1 MIRHPNRAFLETAEP
16 PATTLL
22 SDRTG
27 VPSGRFVGI
36 DIGAETVKVV
46 ELAHDGHAMRCVRR
60 QVVEHGKE
68 PGPRLL
74 EILREWDWDNVQA
87 AAVSGRMSRQ
97 VNLPRVPT
105 KQAQARGYRF
115 LFGNEPATVVSIGNH
130 GFSVLELRGNGL
142 EIFRE
147 NNRCSQGTGNFLRQL
162 VERFSL
168 DIGEAS
174 ELCADVEKPAP
185 LSGRCP
191 VILKTDMT
199 HLANKGENRAQILAG
214 LFDAVCE
221 NVMVLI
227 KPGIN
232 PPNVCLIG
240 GVSRSRRIQSTFR
253 RALEKS
259 GMTLIPLEQDGA
271 LFMEA
276 MGAAVVA
283 AESNRGV
290 PPLDD
295 LLSPRTEAK
304 LDRVAALADSLR
316 LVRRMSRPPGP
327 ARNGKP
333 ADLILGFDIGSTG
346 SKIVALDAESQ
357 EILWEG
363 YRRTAGDPVG
373 AAQALLREFV
383 EADAQPQRAAGI
395 LPAEKRH
402 GSAGGT
408 PALPSPGHLSNRILA
423 LGVTGSGREI
433 VGSLMATCYGKDAV
447 FVLNEIAAHAEGAM
461 HYDPR
466 VDTIFEIGGQDAKY
480 IRLADGRVI
489 DCAMNEACSAGTGSF
504 IEEQGRK
511 FPGVS
516 DVAQLG
522 QEALLAPCGVS
533 LGQHCSVFMAEIIDE
548 AVAAG
553 VEPREI
559 IAGLYDSIIQNY
571 LHRVKGNRSVGQV
584 IFCQGMPFSADALAA
599 AVARQTGSEVI
610 IPPNPGTVGALGIAL
625 LTRRELPWAGRP
637 DASGLDPARFLGAGI
652 EQKETLICKANTGC
666 GGAGNKCRIDSIR
679 TIVGGER
686 QRFTWGG
693 GCSLYDKGTRKKK
706 LPDLAPDP
714 FREREELVNELTGRF
729 GVTEGKADR
738 PQPAADTAQ
747 RSCVAPTAR
756 SESAPY
762 QHGAAGRR
770 QRVAMSDE
778 FTLKGLFPFFAT
790 FLHKLGFDLV
800 VPTGADHAALKRG
813 IQEANVPFC
822 APMQLFHGLASKMAD
837 AECDFLF
844 APMLRT
850 TPRTAEETAAT
861 VCPIVQAC
869 PDILR
874 WDLKR
879 KVNGQFISPVIN
891 IGQSS
896 LESPEFLESCKRM
909 AAAFRVNGGH
919 WHEAHRAAA
928 AAQREF
934 DRGCQEIGRRALN
947 FCAERNI
954 VPVVVLGRPYTIYNK
969 VLNSNVPALLREQGA
984 IAIPVDCYPVG
995 ADVPTFDD
1003 IYWGY
1008 SQRILRAAHQVRR
1021 APGVYSLFCSNY
1033 ACGPDSFSLHF
1044 YSYIMEGKPFA
1055 IIETDGHAGDAGT
1068 KTRVEAFLHCVEQD
1082 RKRDHAQRPT
1092 NDFRKVEIDNLKLA
1106 DIRPN
1111 ERFLV
1116 PLLGPDSDVV
1126 SACLRGFGYP
1136 AETLPMPDIE
1146 SLRIGRRYTSG
1157 KECVPMCMTLGSLLR
1172 RIERERHADTKFV
1185 LVMPRTRGPCR
1196 FGVYNVLNQITLERL
1211 GWRDRVSIWSPK
1223 ESGYF
1228 DNTPPAFAMLI
1239 FAGFM
1244 GADLLLDALHDVRP
1258 CEKRP
1263 GAAQAT
1269 YERYNTRLI
1278 RLCEEQ
1284 AGGDL
1289 SAFTV
1294 LRQAASGAFFGVT
1307 ELLSQ
1312 AAAEFAAV
1320 KGRTQKP
1327 TVLVVGEIY
1336 VRTVPFANDFV
1347 VEKLEARG
1355 CKAKVAPSYEW
1366 LEYVDHVNRRNG
1378 RQHSLSARVTSFL
1391 QTLIRSRTY
1400 AIMANALG
1408 WPAHVPIQES
1418 LTAAAPYLRENL
1430 EGEAVITLG
1439 SAIHEWHEGR
1449 IDATISVGPLECMPN
1464 KVAEA
1469 QFFHVAEQEG
1479 LPNLTLPLIGDPM
1492 NLETLDNFVFEV
1504 QTRFNQRHGRESQAL
1519 SRPSEK
1525 EARAVQPA
1533 ATPAPELVSEV

>member
-1 MIRHPNRAFLETAEP
+1 MIRH
-16 PATTLL
+16 
-22 SDRTG
+22 SDRAYPESAESLASTPLG
-27 VPSGRFVGI
+27 RVDAASGRFVGI
-36 DIGAETVKVV
+36 DIGAETIKVV
-46 ELAHDGHAMRCVRR
+46 ELRKREHATESVLVRNGEGLDCVRR

-68 PGPRLL
+68 PGLRLL
-74 EILREWDWDNVQA
+74 EILRDWNWDNIQA

-97 VNLPRVPT
+97 VNLSRVPT

-147 NNRCSQGTGNFLRQL
+147 NSRCSQGTGNFLRQL

-168 DIGEAS
+168 DIAEAS

-221 NVMVLI
+221 NVTVLI

-232 PPNVCLIG
+232 PPNVYLIG
-240 GVSRSRRIQSTFR
+240 GVSRSRRIQNTFR
-253 RALEKS
+253 NSLQKL
-259 GMTLIPLEQDGA
+259 GMTLMPLDENGA

-276 MGAAVVA
+276 IGAAAVA
-283 AESNRGV
+283 TENSREV

-295 LLSPRTEAK
+295 LLAPRAEAK
-304 LDRVAALADSLR
+304 LERVAALADSLR
-316 LVRRMSRPPGP
+316 LVHRMPPPLHPG
-327 ARNGKP
+327 RNGKP

-346 SKIVALDAESQ
+346 SKLVALDVESQ
-357 EILWEG
+357 EVLCEA
-363 YRRTAGDPVG
+363 YRGTAGDPVG

-383 EADAQPQRAAGI
+383 EADALPQRAAGI

-402 GSAGGT
+402 APAGGT
-408 PALPSPGHLSNRILA
+408 PAAPSPVHLCNRIVA

-433 VGSLMATCYGKDAV
+433 VGSLMATCYGKDAA
-447 FVLNEIAAHAEGAM
+447 FILNEIAAHAEGAM

-599 AVARQTGSEVI
+599 AVARQTGSQVI

-625 LTRRELPWAGRP
+625 LTRRELPWRERSP
-637 DASGLDPARFLGAGI
+637 LDPARFLGAAI
-652 EQKETLICKANTGC
+652 EQKETFICKATTGC

-714 FREREELVNELTGRF
+714 FREREELVKELLGRIAGRSDSSSSSTPESKRARGRGGERGRF
-729 GVTEGKADR
+729 GA
-738 PQPAADTAQ
+738 
-747 RSCVAPTAR
+747 
-756 SESAPY
+756 
-762 QHGAAGRR
+762 RR
-770 QRVAMSDE
+770 QRVAISDE

-790 FLHKLGFDLV
+790 FLRELGFDLV

-813 IQEANVPFC
+813 VQEANIPFC
-822 APMQLFHGLASKMAD
+822 APMQLFHGLASKMTD

-844 APMLRT
+844 APMLRS
-850 TPRTAEETAAT
+850 TPRTAQETAAA
-861 VCPIVQAC
+861 VCPIVQAS

-879 KVNGQFISPVIN
+879 KLNGQLVSPVIN
-891 IGQSS
+891 IGEDS
-896 LESPEFLESCKRM
+896 LGSREFLESCERM
-909 AAAFRVNGGH
+909 AAAFGVNGGR
-919 WHEAHRAAA
+919 WRDAHRAAVA
-928 AAQREF
+928 VQLEF
-934 DRGCQEIGRRALN
+934 DRRCQEIGRRALD
-947 FCAERNI
+947 FCAERSI
-954 VPVVVLGRPYTIYNK
+954 VPVIVLGRPYTIYNK

-984 IAIPVDCYPVG
+984 IGIPVDCYPV
-995 ADVPTFDD
+995 DSEVPTFDD
-1003 IYWGY
+1003 VYWGY
-1008 SQRILRAAHQVRR
+1008 SQRILRAAHQVRH

-1055 IIETDGHAGDAGT
+1055 IIETDGHSGDAGT

-1082 RKRDHAQRPT
+1082 RKLNNVPRRA
-1092 NDFRKVEIDNLKLA
+1092 NDFRKVEIENLKLA
-1106 DIRPN
+1106 NINRK

-1126 SACLRGFGYP
+1126 SACLRGLGYA
-1136 AETLPMPDIE
+1136 AETLPMPE
-1146 SLRIGRRYTSG
+1146 VGSLRIGRRYTSG
-1157 KECVPMCMTLGSLLR
+1157 KECVPMCMTLGSLLKR
-1172 RIERERHADTKFV
+1172 LERDRQTDTKFV
-1185 LVMPRTRGPCR
+1185 FVMPRTRGPCR

-1211 GWRDRVSIWSPK
+1211 GWRDRVAIWSPK
-1223 ESGYF
+1223 ESAYF
-1228 DNTPPAFAMLI
+1228 DDTPPGFAMLV

-1258 CEKRP
+1258 GETQP
-1263 GAAQAT
+1263 GAAQSI
-1269 YERYNTRLI
+1269 YDRYNVRLL

-1284 AGGDL
+1284 ARGDL
-1289 SAFTV
+1289 SALTV
-1294 LRQAASGAFFGVT
+1294 LRQAASRAFFGVT

-1312 AAAEFAAV
+1312 AAREFAAV
-1320 KGRTQKP
+1320 KGKAEKP

-1336 VRTVPFANDFV
+1336 VRSVPFANDFI

-1355 CKAKVAPSYEW
+1355 CKARLAPSYEW
-1366 LEYVDHVNRRNG
+1366 LEYVDHANRRKGNQKG
-1378 RQHSLSARVTSFL
+1378 LSASLTSFL
-1391 QTLIRSRTY
+1391 QRLIRNRTY

-1408 WPAHVPIQES
+1408 WPAHTPIKEC
-1418 LTAAAPYLRENL
+1418 LAASAPYMREDL
-1430 EGEAVITLG
+1430 EGEAVVTLG
-1439 SAIHEWHEGR
+1439 SALHEWREGR
-1449 IDATISVGPLECMPN
+1449 IDAAVSVGPLECMPN

-1479 LPNLTLPLIGDPM
+1479 LPTLTLPLIGDPM
-1492 NLETLDNFVFEV
+1492 NIETLDNFVFEV
-1504 QTRFNQRHGRESQAL
+1504 QTRFHKRHGREPT
-1519 SRPSEK
+1519 PSPHLPANK
-1525 EARAVQPA
+1525 PSATQPA
-1533 ATPAPELVSEV
+1533 LTHAPELVSKV